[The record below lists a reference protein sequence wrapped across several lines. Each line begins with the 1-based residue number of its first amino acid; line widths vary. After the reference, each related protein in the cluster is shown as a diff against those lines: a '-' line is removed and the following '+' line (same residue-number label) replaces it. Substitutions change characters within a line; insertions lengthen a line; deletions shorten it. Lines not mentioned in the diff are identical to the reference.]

1 MNEETMKYIVP
12 WRTLIFMFLIFD
24 FNRVGIVNID

>member
-1 MNEETMKYIVP
+1 MNEETMKFIVP
-12 WRTLIFMFLIFD
+12 WRTFIFMFLIFD